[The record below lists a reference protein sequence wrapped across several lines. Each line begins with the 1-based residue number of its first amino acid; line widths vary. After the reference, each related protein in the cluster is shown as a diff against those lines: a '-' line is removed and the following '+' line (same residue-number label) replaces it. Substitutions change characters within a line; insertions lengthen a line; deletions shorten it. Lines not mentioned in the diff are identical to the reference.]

1 MRWRSRYSV
10 DDMASARQTEDVP
23 KDFLSELVGER
34 TRKNAAFPNLVRE
47 AEVRRKLARRLAGLR
62 EKRALSQTLVAARM
76 GTSASVV
83 SKLEAG
89 GDVKL
94 STLQRYCA
102 AIGEKLPIAV

>member
-1 MRWRSRYSV
+1 
-10 DDMASARQTEDVP
+10 MARARQNTGMA
-23 KDFLSELVGER
+23 KDFLAEIVDER
-34 TRKNAAFPNLVRE
+34 TRKNAAFPDLVRE
-47 AEVRRKLARRLAGLR
+47 AEARRKLARRLAALR
-62 EKRALSQTLVAARM
+62 EKLSLSQTVVAARM

>member
-1 MRWRSRYSV
+1 MTRAPQN
-10 DDMASARQTEDVP
+10 DGMA
-23 KDFLSELVGER
+23 KDFVAEIVKER
-34 TRKNAAFPNLVRE
+34 TRKNAGFPDLVRE
-47 AEVRRKLARRLAGLR
+47 AEARRKLARKLAALR
-62 EKRALSQTLVAARM
+62 EKRSLSQTVVAARM

-102 AIGEKLPIAV
+102 AIGEKFPIAV

>member
-1 MRWRSRYSV
+1 MMR
-10 DDMASARQTEDVP
+10 MA
-23 KDFLSELVGER
+23 KDFLAEIVDER
-34 TRKNAAFPNLVRE
+34 TRKNPMFPDLVRE
-47 AEVRRKLARRLAGLR
+47 AETRRRLARKLAALR
-62 EKRALSQTLVAARM
+62 EKRALSQTVVAARM

-102 AIGEKLPIAV
+102 AIGEKFAVAI